1 MNLVKISHAQGRV
14 PITVLHIQSRINLG
28 NIDEL
33 EQAAREVFAGGGT
46 DMIIDLSKAPSITSA
61 GIRSILIIHKMLSG
75 TGKEKINHLK
85 LVSPTSPVQEV
96 LKVTGLLDTLQV
108 FASLDEAVRS
118 F

>member
-1 MNLVKISHAQGRV
+1 MNLVKVSHAQGRV
-14 PITVLHIQSRINLG
+14 PITVLHLQNRINLG

-33 EQAAREVFAGGGT
+33 EKTAREVFTGGGR

-61 GIRSILIIHKMLSG
+61 GIRSILVIHKMLSG
-75 TGKEKINHLK
+75 AGKEQINHLK
-85 LVSPTSPVQEV
+85 LVSPTPPVQEV
-96 LKVTGLLDTLQV
+96 LKVTGLLDYLQV